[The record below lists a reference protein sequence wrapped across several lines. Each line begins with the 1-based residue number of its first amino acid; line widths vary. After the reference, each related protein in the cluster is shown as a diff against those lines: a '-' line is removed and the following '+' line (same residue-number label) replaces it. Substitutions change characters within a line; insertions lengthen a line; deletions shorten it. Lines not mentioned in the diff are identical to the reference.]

1 MSIDMSLRP
10 AYDEKL
16 TEIKSDILH
25 MGGIAGEMARLA
37 VDAVLNGK
45 VDLANHV
52 IGMDDEVDSLEKSIL
67 QKTVSVVALETPVA
81 SDLRLLV
88 STLGITGE
96 IEKVADD
103 AVKLAR
109 RATRLSGHFPAEMK
123 RALMELGEAASKA
136 FASVLRLYSDYN
148 PELAEAVIRSDKEID
163 GQYVGARSRV
173 LDLIRK
179 NPAETE
185 HLVRTIDAF
194 HALEHIA
201 DHAVEIASRLR
212 FHNQGVCARL
222 EA

>member
-1 MSIDMSLRP
+1 MSLRIV
-10 AYDEKL
+10 YDEKL

-25 MGGIAGEMARLA
+25 MGGIAGEMGRLA
-37 VDAVLNGK
+37 VDAMLNGNIE
-45 VDLANHV
+45 LANHV
-52 IGMDDEVDSLEKSIL
+52 IGMDDEVDEFEKTIL
-67 QKTVSVVALETPVA
+67 NKTVSAVALETPVA
-81 SDLRLLV
+81 SDLRMLV

-109 RATRLSGHFPAEMK
+109 RATRLTGHFPAEMK
-123 RALMELGEAASKA
+123 VALMDLGEAACKA
-136 FASVLRLYSDYN
+136 FAASLRLYAEYN
-148 PELAEAVIRSDKEID
+148 ADLADSVIRSDKQID
-163 GQYVGARSRV
+163 GQYVNARNRV
-173 LDLIRK
+173 LELIRK

-201 DHAVEIASRLR
+201 DHAVEIAARLK
-212 FHNQGVCARL
+212 FHNHGAPARL